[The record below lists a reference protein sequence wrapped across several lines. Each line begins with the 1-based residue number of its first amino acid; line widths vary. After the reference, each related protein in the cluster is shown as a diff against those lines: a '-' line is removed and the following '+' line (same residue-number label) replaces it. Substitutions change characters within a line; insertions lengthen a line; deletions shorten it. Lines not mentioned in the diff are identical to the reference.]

1 MKVKL
6 FKEEEEKDVKF
17 YLINTPLETVVF
29 SNKRGS
35 MKKINIV
42 KKNRDFSR
50 IIKNNRPIK
59 SNLFVIYLE
68 KNTNDIYKFG
78 ISASKKV
85 GNAVTRNRVKRQIK
99 SILDKNTYKN
109 NFNCIIIIKKDIID
123 KSFDEMSKDLNIL
136 INKLN
141 IKEIK

>member
-1 MKVKL
+1 
-6 FKEEEEKDVKF
+6 
-17 YLINTPLETVVF
+17 
-29 SNKRGS
+29 

-85 GNAVTRNRVKRQIK
+85 GNAVTRNRLKRQIK

-109 NFNCIIIIKKDIID
+109 NYNCIIIIKKDIID

>member
-1 MKVKL
+1 
-6 FKEEEEKDVKF
+6 
-17 YLINTPLETVVF
+17 
-29 SNKRGS
+29 

-42 KKNRDFSR
+42 NKNRDFSR

>member
-1 MKVKL
+1 
-6 FKEEEEKDVKF
+6 
-17 YLINTPLETVVF
+17 
-29 SNKRGS
+29 

-50 IIKNNRPIK
+50 IIKNNRQIK

-99 SILDKNTYKN
+99 SILDKNIYKN

>member
-1 MKVKL
+1 
-6 FKEEEEKDVKF
+6 
-17 YLINTPLETVVF
+17 
-29 SNKRGS
+29 

-68 KNTNDIYKFG
+68 KHTNDIYKFG

>member
-1 MKVKL
+1 
-6 FKEEEEKDVKF
+6 
-17 YLINTPLETVVF
+17 
-29 SNKRGS
+29 

-85 GNAVTRNRVKRQIK
+85 GNAVTRNRLKRQIK

-141 IKEIK
+141 IKGIK

>member
-1 MKVKL
+1 
-6 FKEEEEKDVKF
+6 
-17 YLINTPLETVVF
+17 
-29 SNKRGS
+29 
-35 MKKINIV
+35 MKKLNIV

-99 SILDKNTYKN
+99 SILDKNIYKN

>member
-1 MKVKL
+1 
-6 FKEEEEKDVKF
+6 
-17 YLINTPLETVVF
+17 
-29 SNKRGS
+29 

-99 SILDKNTYKN
+99 SILDKNIYKN
-109 NFNCIIIIKKDIID
+109 NFNCIIIIKKDIIY

>member
-1 MKVKL
+1 
-6 FKEEEEKDVKF
+6 
-17 YLINTPLETVVF
+17 
-29 SNKRGS
+29 

-109 NFNCIIIIKKDIID
+109 NYNCIIIIKKDIID

>member
-1 MKVKL
+1 
-6 FKEEEEKDVKF
+6 
-17 YLINTPLETVVF
+17 
-29 SNKRGS
+29 

-78 ISASKKV
+78 IYASKKV
-85 GNAVTRNRVKRQIK
+85 GNAVSRNRVKRQIK

>member
-1 MKVKL
+1 
-6 FKEEEEKDVKF
+6 
-17 YLINTPLETVVF
+17 
-29 SNKRGS
+29 

-42 KKNRDFSR
+42 KKNRDSSR

>member
-1 MKVKL
+1 
-6 FKEEEEKDVKF
+6 
-17 YLINTPLETVVF
+17 
-29 SNKRGS
+29 

-85 GNAVTRNRVKRQIK
+85 GNAVTRNRLKRQIK

>member
-1 MKVKL
+1 
-6 FKEEEEKDVKF
+6 
-17 YLINTPLETVVF
+17 
-29 SNKRGS
+29 

-78 ISASKKV
+78 ISASKK
-85 GNAVTRNRVKRQIK
+85 
-99 SILDKNTYKN
+99 
-109 NFNCIIIIKKDIID
+109 
-123 KSFDEMSKDLNIL
+123 
-136 INKLN
+136 
-141 IKEIK
+141 

>member
-1 MKVKL
+1 
-6 FKEEEEKDVKF
+6 
-17 YLINTPLETVVF
+17 
-29 SNKRGS
+29 

-68 KNTNDIYKFG
+68 NNTNDIHKFG

-85 GNAVTRNRVKRQIK
+85 GNAVTRNRLKRQIK

-123 KSFDEMSKDLNIL
+123 KSFDEMTKDLNIL
-136 INKLN
+136 IDKLN

>member
-1 MKVKL
+1 
-6 FKEEEEKDVKF
+6 
-17 YLINTPLETVVF
+17 
-29 SNKRGS
+29 

-99 SILDKNTYKN
+99 SILDKNIYKN

>member
-1 MKVKL
+1 
-6 FKEEEEKDVKF
+6 
-17 YLINTPLETVVF
+17 
-29 SNKRGS
+29 

-85 GNAVTRNRVKRQIK
+85 GNAVTRNRLKRQIK

-123 KSFDEMSKDLNIL
+123 KNFDEMTKDLNIL
-136 INKLN
+136 IDKLN

>member
-1 MKVKL
+1 
-6 FKEEEEKDVKF
+6 
-17 YLINTPLETVVF
+17 
-29 SNKRGS
+29 

-123 KSFDEMSKDLNIL
+123 KSFDEM
-136 INKLN
+136 
-141 IKEIK
+141 

>member
-1 MKVKL
+1 
-6 FKEEEEKDVKF
+6 
-17 YLINTPLETVVF
+17 
-29 SNKRGS
+29 

-99 SILDKNTYKN
+99 TILDKNTYKN

>member
-1 MKVKL
+1 
-6 FKEEEEKDVKF
+6 
-17 YLINTPLETVVF
+17 
-29 SNKRGS
+29 

-59 SNLFVIYLE
+59 SNLFVFFLE

-85 GNAVTRNRVKRQIK
+85 GNAVTRNRVKRQIR

>member
-1 MKVKL
+1 
-6 FKEEEEKDVKF
+6 
-17 YLINTPLETVVF
+17 
-29 SNKRGS
+29 

-85 GNAVTRNRVKRQIK
+85 GNAVTRNRLKRQIK

-123 KSFDEMSKDLNIL
+123 KSFDEISEFV
-136 INKLN
+136 IN
-141 IKEIK
+141 

>member
-1 MKVKL
+1 
-6 FKEEEEKDVKF
+6 
-17 YLINTPLETVVF
+17 
-29 SNKRGS
+29 

-85 GNAVTRNRVKRQIK
+85 GNAVTRNRLKRQIK
-99 SILDKNTYKN
+99 SILDKNIYKN

>member
-1 MKVKL
+1 
-6 FKEEEEKDVKF
+6 
-17 YLINTPLETVVF
+17 
-29 SNKRGS
+29 

-42 KKNRDFSR
+42 KKNRDVSR

>member
-1 MKVKL
+1 
-6 FKEEEEKDVKF
+6 
-17 YLINTPLETVVF
+17 
-29 SNKRGS
+29 
-35 MKKINIV
+35 MKKTNII
-42 KKNRDFSR
+42 KKNRHFSR

-59 SNLFVIYLE
+59 SNLFVIYIE